1 MKTLPLSE
9 VKSRLSEIAED
20 VQLTHERISVTKNG
34 REHIVLIAAEDLSS
48 LEATLELLSDP
59 AAIKRI
65 ADSEREIEAGD
76 SVSIH
81 DVIRNRG

>member
-20 VQLTHERISVTKNG
+20 VQLTHERVSVTKNG
-34 REHIVLIAAEDLSS
+34 REHVVLIAAEDLSS

-59 AAIKRI
+59 EAIKRI

>member
-20 VQLTHERISVTKNG
+20 VQLTHERVTVTKNG
-34 REHIVLIAAEDLSS
+34 REHVVLIAAEDLSS

-65 ADSEREIEAGD
+65 ADSEREIEAGE

-81 DVIRNRG
+81 DVIRKRR

>member
-20 VQLTHERISVTKNG
+20 VQLTHERVSVTKNG
-34 REHIVLIAAEDLSS
+34 REHVVLIAAEDLSS

-65 ADSEREIEAGD
+65 ADSEREIEAGE
-76 SVSIH
+76 VISIR
-81 DVIRNRG
+81 DVIKARG